1 MWLLLFTFM
10 AIPVTYFLNYGIT
23 SPQFTIYLTTLVS
36 VLLGFAAT
44 RVTCSIYP
52 VFLRQ
57 NTTRLREKLAE
68 RIAILMLA
76 VMLAAA
82 FMALIAIRD
91 MGDDYR
97 ALFFTEQSQ
106 IFGSERFGFFL
117 QIFTEYGALVF
128 FSVVLTH
135 NNDLKWRVYLLLWA
149 TLGTVITLGRWYIL
163 YALLL
168 VVLTKA
174 SNMQRHSLARLL
186 VNVIG
191 GVSILIGGA
200 LIFVCRGGAC
210 SFDLELIQH
219 GIVAGIGNYLY
230 IPIEMVPEYQENSDF
245 GINLLVGFAVYPI
258 ELFGRIT
265 GLYGLDYE
273 YDKWGLLIQ
282 NYVNLKNLGFYNALV
297 GQPLTSFV
305 AAGYVGIFVHYL
317 CIGALSGICY
327 YKSNSHHPIAV
338 LSIVIATVSFF
349 IPSLSGP
356 MLVTSMIFLV
366 IFRKLL
372 VKFSIPRNVIIA
384 KPILR

>member
-1 MWLLLFTFM
+1 MLLLLLLLTFT

-82 FMALIAIRD
+82 LIAIRD
-91 MGDDYR
+91 LGDDYR
-97 ALFFTEQSQ
+97 ALFFTEQSK
-106 IFGSERFGFFL
+106 IFGYERFGFFL

-135 NNDLKWRVYLLLWA
+135 SNDLKWRVYLLLWA

-174 SNMQRHSLARLL
+174 SNLQRHSLARLL
-186 VNVIG
+186 VKVIG

-200 LIFVCRGGAC
+200 FIFTCRGGAC

-282 NYVNLKNLGFYNALV
+282 NYVNLKNIGFYNALV

-356 MLVTSMIFLV
+356 MLVTSMIFFV
-366 IFRKLL
+366 IFRKIL

-384 KPILR
+384 NPILI